1 MVIFDLWT
9 ESLIFTAIYAALVI
23 VPCFLIAMIGRKMI
37 ERLGQYPSQAP
48 AIQLSIFLKLVVIEI
63 ISFTCLIGFYHIF
76 VS

>member
-9 ESLIFTAIYAALVI
+9 ESLIFTVIYAALVF
-23 VPCFLIAMIGRKMI
+23 VPCFLITLIGKRMID
-37 ERLGQYPSQAP
+37 RLGQFPSQAP